1 MVQPSS
7 GSSTGGDAGRGRGA
21 GASRSPWLRALLA
34 LLGAALLATLLAGA
48 LAWRWLG
55 QPLPLATPTVELSIE
70 RGTSPQAVAQAWVAA
85 GVQVSP
91 RALYE
96 WFRFSGQA
104 QRIRAGSYEVHT
116 GDTPRTL
123 LDKMVRGDESLLA
136 VRIIEGWT
144 VRQMRQALAEAPG
157 LRPLSQAMTEA
168 ELMAAVGSPGMAA
181 EGRFFPD
188 TYLYSRGVSDL
199 TVLRRAHQAMQRQL
213 DAAWAQRAEGVPLRT
228 PDDALVLASIVE
240 KETGVE
246 SDRALVAGV
255 FANRLRIGMRLQT
268 DPTVIYGLG
277 EAFDG
282 NLRRIHLETDGPFNT
297 YTRAGLPPT
306 PIALPGAA
314 SLRAAVRPQ
323 ATPAMYFVARG
334 DGSSVFSA
342 TLAEHNRAVD
352 RYQRA
357 PARQAATGAAL
368 PIMPR

>member
-1 MVQPSS
+1 LAAV
-7 GSSTGGDAGRGRGA
+7 RVV
-21 GASRSPWLRALLA
+21 LA
-34 LLGAALLATLLAGA
+34 LLGLLLVAAALAGW
-48 LAWRWLG
+48 LAWRWLER
-55 QPLPLATPTVELSIE
+55 PLPLAAPVVELSIE
-70 RGTSPQAVAQAWVAA
+70 RGTTPQAVAQAWVAA

-91 RALYE
+91 RVLYE
-96 WFRFSGQA
+96 WFRVSGQA
-104 QRIRAGSYEVHT
+104 PRIRAGSYEVHT

-123 LDKMVRGDESLLA
+123 LAKMVRGDESLLA
-136 VRIIEGWT
+136 VRFIEGWT

-157 LRPLSQAMTEA
+157 LRPATAAMSEA
-168 ELMAAVGSPGMAA
+168 ELMAALGSPGLPA

-188 TYLYSRGVSDL
+188 TYLYGRGVSDL

-213 DAAWAQRAEGVPLRT
+213 DAAWAARDPALPLAGA
-228 PDDALVLASIVE
+228 DELLVLASIVE
-240 KETGVE
+240 KETGTE
-246 SDRALVAGV
+246 SDRPLVAGV

-282 NLRRIHLETDGPFNT
+282 NLRRVHLETDGPFNT

-306 PIALPGAA
+306 PIALPGLA
-314 SLRAAVRPQ
+314 SLRAAARPA

-357 PARQAATGAAL
+357 PARRPDA
-368 PIMPR
+368 R